1 MSPLERAI
9 YAAIAPT
16 STTLPALLPFCKTFE
31 DHLWAR
37 AIGLIHDKFET
48 ELAKVESQ
56 SYWESEGC
64 ARSAFEPKAVPD
76 EEMDMILEF
85 SHNDASEDAEWGR
98 IAKEQLNEVGRI
110 AVSEGY
116 VADCGP
122 KLDADQLSALT
133 LRTLSIKP
141 RYISLCPQNRLW
153 WKP

>member
-9 YAAIAPT
+9 YAAISPT

-37 AIGLIHDKFET
+37 AIGLIQDKFET
-48 ELAKVESQ
+48 ELAKVENQ
-56 SYWESEGC
+56 SYWESEGG

-85 SHNDASEDAEWGR
+85 AQNDVYEDAEWGR
-98 IAKEQLNEVGRI
+98 IAKEQLIEVGRI

-116 VADCGP
+116 VAACGQ
-122 KLDADQLSALT
+122 KLGADQLSALT
-133 LRTLSIKP
+133 LRTRSTKP
-141 RYISLCPQNRLW
+141 RYISSCPPNRLW